1 MRSRREGEAAELA
14 TPIIETRNLGVDYL
28 LESGTVNAV
37 RDVSFQINP
46 GEIVGLVGE
55 SGCGKSTLAMT
66 FLKIVTPPGK
76 ITKGKIFYYSG
87 ADGQNGPVSV
97 LEMTSGKLRRYR
109 WKEVS
114 MIFQASMNS
123 LNPVIRVEEQ
133 LIDTMLDHG
142 YDEKEADRRVNV
154 YLNMA
159 GLDPKVRRSFPHE
172 LSGGMKQRVVIAM
185 ALCCEPKFLIADEP
199 TTALDVVV
207 QRQILDQLKELS
219 RKLGL
224 SVLFITHDISVIAG
238 LADRLAVMYAGKIVE
253 VGTVT
258 EVFKTPLHPYT
269 AALMS
274 SFPSLTGE
282 KKKLR
287 GIPGAP
293 PDLRKSVT
301 ECPFAPRCPR
311 VFDKCHTGEPP
322 LIKSA
327 DGHMAACYL
336 IDMEK

>member
-1 MRSRREGEAAELA
+1 MAA
-14 TPIIETRNLGVDYL
+14 PIIETQNLDVDYT
-28 LESGTVNAV
+28 LEAGTVRAV
-37 RDVSFQINP
+37 RGVSFKINP

-76 ITKGKIFYYSG
+76 ITGGEILYG
-87 ADGQNGPVSV
+87 GITDEHGDPVSV
-97 LEMTSGKLRRYR
+97 LKMKPPKLRRYR

-133 LIDTMLDHG
+133 IMDTMIDHG
-142 YDEKEADRRVNV
+142 YSEEEADKRVDT
-154 YLNMA
+154 YLSVA
-159 GLDPKVRRSFPHE
+159 GLNPKVRRSFPHE

-185 ALCCEPKFLIADEP
+185 ALSCEPKFLIADEP

-207 QRQILDQLKELS
+207 QKQILDQLKDLS
-219 RKLGL
+219 RKLNL

-258 EVFKTPLHPYT
+258 EVFKTPKHPYT
-269 AALMS
+269 IALMS

-282 KKKLR
+282 RKKLR
-287 GIPGAP
+287 GIPGSP
-293 PDLRKSVT
+293 PDLRKEVK
-301 ECPFAPRCPR
+301 ECTFAPRCPF
-311 VFDKCHTGEPP
+311 VFDRCHTAEPP
-322 LIKSA
+322 LTSVSE
-327 DGHMAACYL
+327 GHMAACYL
-336 IDMEK
+336 LDREK

>member
-1 MRSRREGEAAELA
+1 MVM
-14 TPIIETRNLGVDYL
+14 PIIETKNLRVDYM
-28 LESGTVNAV
+28 LESGTVSAV
-37 RDVSFQINP
+37 RDVSFQVNP

-66 FLKIVTPPGK
+66 FLKIVTPPGR
-76 ITKGKIFYYSG
+76 ITGGKILYGGY
-87 ADGQNGPVSV
+87 ADGHGEPVSV
-97 LEMTSGKLRRYR
+97 LQLTPGKLRRYR

-133 LIDTMLDHG
+133 IMDTMIDHG
-142 YDEKEADRRVNV
+142 YTEEEANKRVNT

-159 GLDPKVRRSFPHE
+159 GLNPKVRRSFPHE

-185 ALCCEPKFLIADEP
+185 ALSCEPKFLIADEP

-207 QRQILDQLKELS
+207 QRQILDNLKDLS
-219 RKLGL
+219 SRLGL

-238 LADRLAVMYAGKIVE
+238 LANRLAVMYAGRIVE
-253 VGTVT
+253 IGKVS
-258 EVFKTPLHPYT
+258 EVLRTPLHPYT

-293 PDLRKSVT
+293 PDLRKAVT
-301 ECPFAPRCPR
+301 GCPFAPRCPQ
-311 VFDKCHTGEPP
+311 VFDRCYTAEPP
-322 LIKSA
+322 LIEASP
-327 DGHMAACYL
+327 GHMAACYL
-336 IDMEK
+336 VGREK